1 MRCFVIGAWFVIGWQ
16 PALAERLTLDLQ
28 LAGKIALVTGASAG
42 IGEAIAR
49 LLAQEGCRV
58 VVNARGD
65 ERLKKSARSVRAD
78 RAITADVS
86 TMEGVSRVLG
96 EITATYGRLDVLVCN
111 VGSGASVSGLDESEV
126 DWERM
131 FQLNLFATSR
141 MVKSSLPLLEK
152 AAGAIVCTSSICG
165 IEALGCPIAYAAA
178 KAALNS
184 YVRNAARPLA
194 ERAIRINA
202 VAPGNVMFPGSTW
215 EAKSAKAP
223 GQVHE
228 MLQRDV
234 ALGRFGSP
242 DEVAACVAFLASPRA
257 SFVTGEILV
266 VDGGQVRS

>member
-1 MRCFVIGAWFVIGWQ
+1 M
-16 PALAERLTLDLQ
+16 DLQ

-49 LLAQEGCRV
+49 LLADEGCRV

-86 TMEGVSRVLG
+86 TVEGVSRVLG
-96 EITATYGRLDVLVCN
+96 EIAATYGRLDVLACN
-111 VGSGASVSGLDESEV
+111 VGSGTSVSGLDESEA

-131 FQLNLFATSR
+131 FRLNLFATSR
-141 MVKSSLPLLEK
+141 MVNGSLPLLERT
-152 AAGAIVCTSSICG
+152 AGTIVCTSSICG

-194 ERAIRINA
+194 KRAIRINA
-202 VAPGNVMFPGSTW
+202 VAPGNILFPGSTW
-215 EAKSAKAP
+215 EMRAARAP
-223 GQVHE
+223 GQVNE
-228 MLQRDV
+228 MLQKDV
-234 ALGRFGSP
+234 ALGRLGSP
-242 DEVAACVAFLASPRA
+242 DEVAACVAFLASPR
-257 SFVTGEILV
+257 SSYVTGEILV
-266 VDGGQVRS
+266 ADGGQVRS